1 MYKYQIMLY
10 WSEEYKSY
18 AAVVPELSG
27 CLTYGICYE
36 EALANAQ
43 EAIELWIDRAREFG
57 EPIPRPKTSRLTLA

>member
-1 MYKYQIMLY
+1 MYKYQIILY

-27 CLTYGICYE
+27 CVTYGICYE

-43 EAIELWIDRAREFG
+43 EAIELWIDRAKGLG
-57 EPIPRPKTSRLTLA
+57 EPIPKPKTSRLTLA